1 MSTIQDRIKMVE
13 EELQHLKNLVKAETE
28 MVSIGEGDFAF
39 YREEL
44 YIIVRNDGRY
54 RTEDKYVGVRTY
66 KGSISWLELETAEFF
81 AKHGFGSNLKTY
93 TPCQCNVTSIA

>member
-1 MSTIQDRIKMVE
+1 MSTIQDQIKKVE
-13 EELQHLKNLVKAETE
+13 DELQHLKKLVKAEPE

-44 YIIVRNDGRY
+44 FIIVRNDGRY
-54 RTEDKYVGVRTY
+54 ASEDKYVGVHTH
-66 KGSISWLELETAEFF
+66 KGSISWIKLKDAEFF

-93 TPCQCNVTSIA
+93 VPCQCNVIGIA